1 MIFHPCIIICRG
13 PNPCSQLPKR
23 EGGRRKGGREGEEME
38 KKGWCWVE
46 RGGERGKRK
55 KRGERSVQRQG
66 EDVDRLGGG
75 GIR

>member
-1 MIFHPCIIICRG
+1 
-13 PNPCSQLPKR
+13 
-23 EGGRRKGGREGEEME
+23 ME

-75 GIR
+75 GGSVSILSPVGLA